1 MPSTHPLLL
10 LLLLL
15 PSVELEQTVFHFY
28 LNKPP
33 TTILLFNNPHQPPS
47 PPF

>member
-1 MPSTHPLLL
+1 MPSTHPLL

-15 PSVELEQTVFHFY
+15 PSVELEQTVFFHFY

-33 TTILLFNNPHQPPS
+33 TTILLVNSPH
-47 PPF
+47 